1 MNHSIRTIFLS
12 LALLV
17 AGTGSS
23 WSQDFDKGF
32 AAAQSG
38 DYATALQELR
48 PLAEQGYA
56 SAQTLVGL
64 MYATGR
70 GVPQD
75 DKEAVKWYRLSA
87 DQGVANAQYLLGKMY
102 RLGRGVPQDYK
113 EALKW
118 Y

>member
-87 DQGVANAQYLLGKMY
+87 DQGLPMPNTSWVRCTASGEEY
-102 RLGRGVPQDYK
+102 RRITKKL
-113 EALKW
+113 
-118 Y
+118 